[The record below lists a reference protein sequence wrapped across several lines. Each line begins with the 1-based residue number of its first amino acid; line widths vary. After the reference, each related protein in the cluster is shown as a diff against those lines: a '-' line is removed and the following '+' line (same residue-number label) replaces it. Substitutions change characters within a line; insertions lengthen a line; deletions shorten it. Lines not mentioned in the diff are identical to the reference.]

1 MITADYQSL
10 EPGNKVRLIEVDG
23 STFGVDDV
31 LRFHAYNLP
40 HTEEEIAAGGDESKL
55 KAKSIWWQ
63 GEEYAAWPYQI
74 EGLEASTEGN
84 SAQPT
89 LTVADIDSK
98 ITALCLA
105 YDDMLQ
111 AKVTIHDTYSHYLD
125 AKNFPAGNPTA
136 DPQQVRK
143 RVFYIDSKSS
153 EIPGESIEFVL
164 DSPMSLQGKMIPTRQ
179 LHSLCTWCIRNKYR
193 TGDGCDY
200 AGTSYFD
207 KNNNPVS
214 DPSLDECNGT
224 LTACKLRHGDGNEL
238 PFGGFPGTSL
248 IRS

>member
-40 HTEEEIAAGGDESKL
+40 HTEEEIAAAGGNESKL

-74 EGLEASTEGN
+74 EGLEASTDGN

-98 ITALCLA
+98 ITAL
-105 YDDMLQ
+105 
-111 AKVTIHDTYSHYLD
+111 
-125 AKNFPAGNPTA
+125 
-136 DPQQVRK
+136 
-143 RVFYIDSKSS
+143 
-153 EIPGESIEFVL
+153 
-164 DSPMSLQGKMIPTRQ
+164 
-179 LHSLCTWCIRNKYR
+179 
-193 TGDGCDY
+193 
-200 AGTSYFD
+200 
-207 KNNNPVS
+207 
-214 DPSLDECNGT
+214 
-224 LTACKLRHGDGNEL
+224 
-238 PFGGFPGTSL
+238 
-248 IRS
+248 